1 MRRALSTAAV
11 TGLALVVAGVAL
23 ATLRSTGVST
33 TAATF
38 SATKERLTLRTCTGN
53 GDEYVIGKGTYVG
66 TMTFADPNAD
76 LGGPIRIWATS
87 VYNKTDGVGWAHGW
101 IRSRD
106 SDKRPNGRFW
116 STLGSGG
123 SLDGFFEGRVNRRLA
138 LLFGNLS
145 ATFDAQTG
153 FSSGKLGNGTTSL
166 PAVLAGRPCAETK
179 PAPIAVKLIVKG
191 KVEAVSATSLTVRPN
206 DGSSSQA
213 CAIKAAVS
221 PSIAKV
227 VVGDTVE
234 MRCGLVDGEMT
245 LLKLAM
251 KGSNSN

>member
-1 MRRALSTAAV
+1 MRKALSIAVV
-11 TGLALVVAGVAL
+11 TGLALAVAGVAF
-23 ATLRSTGVST
+23 ATLRSTGVSAT
-33 TAATF
+33 TATF

-87 VYNKTDGVGWAHGW
+87 VFNKTDNVGYAYGW
-101 IRSRD
+101 IRGRD

-138 LLFGNLS
+138 LLFGDLS

-153 FSSGKLGNGTTSL
+153 FANGKLGNGTTSL
-166 PAVLAGRPCAETK
+166 PAVVAGRPCAEPK
-179 PAPIAVKLIVKG
+179 PAPIAVKLIVRG
-191 KVEAVSATSLTVRPN
+191 KVEAVSATSLTVKPN
-206 DGSSSQA
+206 DGSSSQT
-213 CAIKAAVS
+213 CGVKAGVS
-221 PSIAKV
+221 PSTANTQ
-227 VVGDTVE
+227 VGDTVE
-234 MRCGLVDGEMT
+234 MRCGLVDSQMT
-245 LLKLAM
+245 LLKLS
-251 KGSNSN
+251 KKKSG

>member
-1 MRRALSTAAV
+1 MRKALSIAVV
-11 TGLALVVAGVAL
+11 TGLALVVAGVAF

-33 TAATF
+33 TTATF

-53 GDEYVIGKGTYVG
+53 GDEYVIGKGTYLG

-87 VYNKTDGVGWAHGW
+87 VYNKTDGVGWASGW

-116 STLGSGG
+116 ATLGSGG

-138 LLFGNLS
+138 LLLGDLS
-145 ATFDAQTG
+145 ATFDAQVG

-166 PAVLAGRPCAETK
+166 PAVLAGRPCAESK
-179 PAPIAVKLIVKG
+179 PAPIAVKLIVRG
-191 KVEAVSATSLTVRPN
+191 KVEAVSSTSLTVKPN
-206 DGSSSQA
+206 DGSSSQT
-213 CAIKAAVS
+213 CAVKAGVS
-221 PSIAKV
+221 PSTANTQ
-227 VVGDTVE
+227 VGDNVE
-234 MRCGLVDGEMT
+234 MRCGLVEGQMT
-245 LLKLAM
+245 LLKLS
-251 KGSNSN
+251 KKSNDH